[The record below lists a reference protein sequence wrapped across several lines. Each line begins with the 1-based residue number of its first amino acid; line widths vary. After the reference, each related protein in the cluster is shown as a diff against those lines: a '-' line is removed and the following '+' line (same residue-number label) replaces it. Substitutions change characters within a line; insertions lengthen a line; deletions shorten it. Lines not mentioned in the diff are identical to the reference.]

1 MKLPL
6 ILSLLASCAV
16 VVGVTS
22 AAEHQEAV
30 ASAGQTEWTFR
41 YAGQPVMVYAFAP
54 WSYKPYVK
62 VLSTIEG
69 EDLLRDAPH
78 DHLHHHALMYAIRV
92 NGLNFWEEISGSGV
106 EKPVKTDRPE
116 LGHTAAGLPEARLH
130 QVLHWLAPQDAFLPD
145 SAAVALLIE
154 DRTLTLTVDPGSK
167 EVALQWQSRF
177 EVGGKTNEVTLTG
190 STYFGVGMRFR
201 EDLDGVAVHRNA
213 GGKPDL
219 SNNRQDVT
227 PHAWG
232 SVAFEKPGHPATITV
247 YGDPKNAHG
256 DATFFTM
263 RTPFAY
269 LSATQGLHETPLV
282 YKSGDR
288 FELNY
293 LVTVKPELLAPEA
306 ITARGQKWQPART
319 VLP

>member
-22 AAEHQEAV
+22 AAEHLEAV

-154 DRTLTLTVDPGSK
+154 DRTQ
-167 EVALQWQSRF
+167 ASRF
-177 EVGGKTNEVTLTG
+177 SQWARVVSVRPPAMTCDSPFFGTSVTRSTPDAQSVSSTNVPASPRMVGG
-190 STYFGVGMRFR
+190 
-201 EDLDGVAVHRNA
+201 D
-213 GGKPDL
+213 
-219 SNNRQDVT
+219 
-227 PHAWG
+227 
-232 SVAFEKPGHPATITV
+232 
-247 YGDPKNAHG
+247 
-256 DATFFTM
+256 
-263 RTPFAY
+263 
-269 LSATQGLHETPLV
+269 
-282 YKSGDR
+282 
-288 FELNY
+288 
-293 LVTVKPELLAPEA
+293 
-306 ITARGQKWQPART
+306 
-319 VLP
+319 